1 MTDII
6 KMRDSI
12 KTDSSVYLR
21 VKLAEGSFVDERSSW
36 TFWDDDNYVL
46 YSIQFPDNAS
56 VNDAYNY
63 INKGVHVDVANYI
76 RSLKADSRIF
86 MVFAYTYD
94 SIVGMQAVYDKSM
107 VLDLMD
113 AKSQPEEVKKSFK
126 DACIRLNNPETF
138 IKGGEANTDKDYQTN
153 TMY

>member
-1 MTDII
+1 MADII
-6 KMRDSI
+6 KMRDSL

-21 VKLAEGSFVDERSSW
+21 IKLGEGSFIDERSSW
-36 TFWDDDNYVL
+36 TFWDDDNQIV

-63 INKGVHVDVANYI
+63 INKGVHIDLANYI
-76 RSLKADSRIF
+76 RTLKADSRVF

-94 SIVGMQAVYDKSM
+94 AIVGMQAVYDKSM
-107 VLDLMD
+107 VLKLMD
-113 AKSQPEEVKKSFK
+113 DKSQPEEVKQSFTK
-126 DACIRLNNPETF
+126 ACIKLNNPETF
-138 IKGGEANTDKDYQTN
+138 ITGGQDNTDKDYQID